1 MPNENKIARARE
13 LIAERDRI
21 DAELDGLFSGASI
34 AKRGRPRKEAL
45 NGHGDTGTIEAS
57 ESQYPA

>member
-34 AKRGRPRKEAL
+34 TKRGRPRKEAL
-45 NGHGDTGTIEAS
+45 NGHGDMAVEAS